1 MGIIKAAVSAVKGNL
16 ADQWLE
22 VIEPQEMSDTTV
34 MSVGVKV
41 RAKDRRNQNFKGTD
55 STISNGSIIHV
66 YPNQFMLLVDGGK
79 IVDYTAEEGY
89 YQVVNSSQPSLFN
102 GQFEE
107 ALYETF
113 NRFKFGGVPS
123 TSQKVYFINLQEIK
137 GIKFGTRN
145 PINYFDNFYNAELF
159 LRTHGSYSIKIVDPL
174 KFFME
179 AIPRNK
185 SNVDINDING
195 QYLSEYMNALQT
207 AINKMSAD
215 GIRISHV
222 TSKGMELAKYLA
234 EVLDEDW
241 TRMRGMQVESVGINS
256 ITYDDESQKL
266 INMRNQGA
274 MLQDPSVREGYV
286 QGAIARGLEAA
297 GSNDAGSMQGFLGM
311 GMGMQGSSG
320 FMGAASE
327 SNRQQMQQQAKK
339 QQNQQVENP
348 NQWKCSCGQTNTGN
362 FCSECGSPKPQ
373 ANKETWECQ
382 CGQENKGKFCSN
394 CGSKKPEELTC
405 QTCGFKPANQ
415 NAKFCPECG
424 SRFEHK

>member
-1 MGIIKAAVSAVKGNL
+1 MGIVKAAVSAVKGNL

-22 VIEPQEMSDTTV
+22 VIEPQDMSDTTV
-34 MSVGVKV
+34 MSVGVQV
-41 RAKDRRNQNFKGTD
+41 RSKDRRNQNFKGTNT
-55 STISNGSIIHV
+55 TISNGSIIHV
-66 YPNQFMLLVDGGK
+66 YPNQFMILVDGGK
-79 IVDYTAEEGY
+79 IIDYTAEEGY

-102 GQFEE
+102 GHFEE

-123 TSQKVYFINLQEIK
+123 TSQKVFYINLQEIK

-145 PINYFDNFYNAELF
+145 PINYFDIYYNAELF
-159 LRTHGSYSIKIVDPL
+159 LRTHGTYSVKIVDPI

-185 SNVDINDING
+185 NNVDMNDINE
-195 QYLSEYMNALQT
+195 QYLSEFMNALQT
-207 AINKMSAD
+207 AINQMSSD

-222 TSKGMELAKYLA
+222 SSRGMELARYMA
-234 EVLDEDW
+234 NVLDEEW
-241 TRMRGMQVESVGINS
+241 KRMRGMQVESVGINS
-256 ITYDDESQKL
+256 ISYDSESQKL

-297 GSNDAGSMQGFLGM
+297 GSNEAGSMQGFLGM

-320 FMGAASE
+320 FMGTASE
-327 SNRQQMQQQAKK
+327 TNRQQMKQQTEQ
-339 QQNQQVENP
+339 QQNQKGEDP
-348 NQWKCSCGQTNTGN
+348 NQWKCSCGQTNTGK
-362 FCSECGSPKPQ
+362 FCSECGSPKQ
-373 ANKETWECQ
+373 EAKKETWTCE
-382 CGQENKGKFCSN
+382 CGQENSGKFCSN
-394 CGSKKPEELTC
+394 CGTKKPEELTC
-405 QTCGFKPANQ
+405 SNCGYKPSNQ

-424 SRFEHK
+424 NRLEK